1 MTLRTRR
8 FWARA
13 AIVVAIL
20 GVLGGIT
27 GWALMRFFPN
37 RVDHCGGIVINYL
50 RTLTAPKGTL
60 VTDLNLDY
68 SLKAVAG
75 SSEPAPPP
83 VRSDEAGAD
92 WPTYNRTLDGH
103 RY

>member
-37 RVDHCGGIVINYL
+37 RVDHYGGIVINYL
-50 RTLTAPKGTL
+50 RTLTAPKGTSTRSRRSP
-60 VTDLNLDY
+60 VHPNRVHYRTNLPSGIALHCAY
-68 SLKAVAG
+68 
-75 SSEPAPPP
+75 
-83 VRSDEAGAD
+83 
-92 WPTYNRTLDGH
+92 
-103 RY
+103 